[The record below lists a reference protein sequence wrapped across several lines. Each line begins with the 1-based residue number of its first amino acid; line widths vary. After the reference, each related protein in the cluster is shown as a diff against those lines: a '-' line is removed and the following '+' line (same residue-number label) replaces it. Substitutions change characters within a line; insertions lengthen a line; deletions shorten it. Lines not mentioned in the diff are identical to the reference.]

1 MPAKTVSAH
10 VAEALKRIEQ
20 VQPLHGDQRIQA
32 IHEMHQVFQ
41 KMKDGVEVIPPLYPD
56 TNKVVPIFE
65 EYRKSV
71 KPSDILDDQPGPFP
85 FDY

>member
-10 VAEALKRIEQ
+10 VAEALRRIEQ
-20 VQPLHGDQRIQA
+20 VQPLDGTQRIQA
-32 IHEMHQVFQ
+32 ISEMYRVFER
-41 KMKDGVEVIPPLYPD
+41 MKDGVEIIPPLYPD
-56 TNKVVPIFE
+56 TNKVIPIFE
-65 EYRKSV
+65 EYRKSL